1 MHGDRFRKTIC
12 PNVVP
17 SPFIACGEDIWQAEP
32 LEVNGGK
39 VEEVMKSSRR
49 GEVDAAF
56 RKKALELLDNTV
68 RPHSHDPRP
77 CPRPSDHAH
86 LSTRAL
92 EHWIGSIP
100 HGTGPLDRLALPHSG
115 C

>member
-56 RKKALELLDNTV
+56 RKKALELLDNTG
-68 RPHSHDPRP
+68 RFRIWRTRDPSIVP
-77 CPRPSDHAH
+77 
-86 LSTRAL
+86 LSTVRV
-92 EHWIGSIP
+92 
-100 HGTGPLDRLALPHSG
+100 
-115 C
+115 